1 MNSRKVKKG
10 NKLRKEGVSGEVA
23 RAAATGKG
31 HSWSWRRD
39 GKGSLGIHL
48 RLVPGVQEA
57 LAGPGALWR
66 LGRTLLLEA
75 AMEST
80 VVAVLRRAR
89 QAGVRD
95 SECTRYLGLAARSEA
110 RSQLLVTLP
119 RQLLSSRVLALG
131 AGTGRPHLLWL
142 LETLPPAPSAAQ

>member
-1 MNSRKVKKG
+1 M
-10 NKLRKEGVSGEVA
+10 A

-75 AMEST
+75 GMEST